1 MIKLNRGECPKE
13 LTDEVKEEL
22 TELYKKD
29 KEKDVWNSPKIKK
42 PLKEALLEMS
52 HGKCSYCECALGI
65 ESKDVTIDHF
75 LPKKSLE
82 GLVVEWENLFPA
94 CLRCNR
100 KKNDNEDRLVNP
112 CMDKPADYIGLA
124 KKNPFRLVGIDDEKI
139 GKNTITAIGLNDIVR
154 VMGIRMEQWENIYQ
168 HMEEIY
174 EDLQEVGYQKKYKTR
189 FERLMGKCTAGNDYA
204 AVKATNMLND
214 DVYKSIKQ
222 ILVSEGAW
230 TSNLQEMENEIQ
242 DISLKMV

>member
-42 PLKEALLEMS
+42 TLKEALLEMS

-75 LPKKSLE
+75 LPKKSHE

-100 KKNDNEDRLVNP
+100 KKNDNEDRLV
-112 CMDKPADYIGLA
+112 
-124 KKNPFRLVGIDDEKI
+124 KI

-214 DVYKSIKQ
+214 DIYKSIKQ
-222 ILVSEGAW
+222 ILVSEGVW

>member
-42 PLKEALLEMS
+42 TLKEALLEMS

-75 LPKKSLE
+75 LPKKSHE

-100 KKNDNEDRLVNP
+100 KKNDNEDIEKVG
-112 CMDKPADYIGLA
+112 AD
-124 KKNPFRLVGIDDEKI
+124 
-139 GKNTITAIGLNDIVR
+139 
-154 VMGIRMEQWENIYQ
+154 
-168 HMEEIY
+168 
-174 EDLQEVGYQKKYKTR
+174 
-189 FERLMGKCTAGNDYA
+189 
-204 AVKATNMLND
+204 
-214 DVYKSIKQ
+214 
-222 ILVSEGAW
+222 
-230 TSNLQEMENEIQ
+230 
-242 DISLKMV
+242 DISHRNFIFIFLCRYNGGYKLRQ